1 MNAPFREGPRGSPTK
16 PCESCGAPTPPA
28 DLSFTNDGKQVCKR
42 CFSHASVIDAQA
54 RANLSHGAGAQ
65 ILNPIGKAAM
75 RNPHLFGR
83 LMMAGIIAL
92 PVFVMIS
99 VAMAFAFGEWLRDC
113 IHR

>member
-83 LMMAGIIAL
+83 LMMAGIIA
-92 PVFVMIS
+92 
-99 VAMAFAFGEWLRDC
+99 FGEWLLDFINR
-113 IHR
+113 

>member
-1 MNAPFREGPRGSPTK
+1 MNAPFRESGGSPTK
-16 PCESCGAPTPPA
+16 PCESCGVPTAPA

-42 CFSHASVIDAQA
+42 CFSHASVIDARA

-75 RNPHLFGR
+75 RNPQLFGR
-83 LMMAGIIAL
+83 LMMAGIIVL

-99 VAMAFAFGEWLRDC
+99 VALAFAFGEWLRDC